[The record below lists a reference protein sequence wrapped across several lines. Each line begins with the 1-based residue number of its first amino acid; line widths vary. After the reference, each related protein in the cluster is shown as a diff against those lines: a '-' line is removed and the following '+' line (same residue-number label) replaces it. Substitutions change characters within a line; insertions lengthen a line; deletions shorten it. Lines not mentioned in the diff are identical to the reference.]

1 MSLGGECSWK
11 VVFGKGVGCGIDF
24 YPLPAKGRVYCNDE
38 GFFFFLEQL
47 VFIFR
52 VNRNVVFDIPLY
64 RQELLGKGN
73 CELKWKA

>member
-38 GFFFFLEQL
+38 GFFFFFGAVSVYFSREPKCS
-47 VFIFR
+47 F
-52 VNRNVVFDIPLY
+52 
-64 RQELLGKGN
+64 
-73 CELKWKA
+73 